1 MLKADI
7 LYSYYP
13 LKNPVTI
20 AGTLVQEAYIDPYY
34 QKHNQEFL
42 TAKKEKG
49 IKLSQAELAKRLITD
64 NWIIEFVQT
73 LDQKE
78 LGKGKRYSTW
88 VYYPFE
94 PLWKHH
100 RSYCLIFCLEDGKNY
115 IEIID
120 CYRESKYERKKWKNK
135 YEASE

>member
-64 NWIIEFVQT
+64 N
-73 LDQKE
+73 
-78 LGKGKRYSTW
+78 
-88 VYYPFE
+88 
-94 PLWKHH
+94 
-100 RSYCLIFCLEDGKNY
+100 
-115 IEIID
+115 
-120 CYRESKYERKKWKNK
+120 
-135 YEASE
+135 